1 VVSVIPARLK
11 TVMAPRQF
19 LEFRQEIAD
28 IICERLAGGET
39 LRDICKDDD
48 MPSNVTVYKWVQLVP
63 TFASAY
69 ARARELQADTY
80 FDDIVHVAKTP
91 FIGTKKKTTTAP
103 NGVTIEISEGD
114 MVDHRRLQ
122 MDALKWAAGK
132 MRPKNYGDRAGSSDA
147 DESGRNEVNIRVT
160 GGYVEAFDKKSD
172 E

>member
-1 VVSVIPARLK
+1 MGRH
-11 TVMAPRQF
+11 
-19 LEFRQEIAD
+19 LEFTQEIAD
-28 IICERLAGGET
+28 IICERLASGEPLT
-39 LRDICKDDD
+39 DICKDDS
-48 MPSNVTVYKWVQLVP
+48 MPSTVTVYKWVQLVP

-69 ARARELQADTY
+69 ARARELQADTF

-103 NGVTIEISEGD
+103 NGVTVEISEGD

-122 MDALKWAAGK
+122 VDALKWAAGK
-132 MRPKNYGDRAGSSDA
+132 MRPRKYGDRVGVDT

-160 GGYVEAFDKKSD
+160 GGYVEAFDKKTD